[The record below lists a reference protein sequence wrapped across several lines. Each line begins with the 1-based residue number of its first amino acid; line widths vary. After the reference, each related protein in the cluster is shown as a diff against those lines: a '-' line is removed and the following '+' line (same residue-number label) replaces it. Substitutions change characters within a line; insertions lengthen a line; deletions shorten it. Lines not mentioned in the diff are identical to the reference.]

1 MVAAARADGRDV
13 VSAAQFAF
21 DEATVREWLAHDQAN
36 IDAGGDYDVDIPEN
50 WEPRL
55 VDSEDST
62 IYDLVWGAGQRDII
76 TGPGRIEYLYCDD
89 SDGGMYLF
97 TVTLE
102 DGALRLA
109 GMYEE
114 ARKVG
119 APDVVGVDAAIAVL
133 EEAVQVGNE
142 LLSRLAEYV
151 ANHA

>member
-1 MVAAARADGRDV
+1 M
-13 VSAAQFAF
+13 SAAQFAF